1 MRVLVTGGSGWIGR
15 ATVEELR
22 SHDIDVVTLDRTP
35 GPFSALRGRDNEPL
49 PLDVTNE
56 KHVFGAVEA
65 ADHVIHLAGVL
76 GTHELLN
83 DVKRAVE
90 VNVMG
95 SLHVTH
101 ACAKYDVGLTEITMP
116 RVNPSVYAATKSAA
130 MDLAL
135 ALHASGDL
143 RCSFVRAYNAYGPGQ
158 AYGGDHPQ
166 KIIPTFASRAWRGLP
181 LPVWGD
187 GMLWVDLVHVQDVAR
202 MLVAAIDYGDGQV
215 FDAGTGYVQT
225 VLEVAR
231 KVISLT
237 GDRSEIEH
245 LPPRPGE
252 REVSTELDVARG
264 EGWELLGGWR
274 PIFDPKL
281 FEHAVESYRPTTQWD
296 ESLRFVERPA

>member
-1 MRVLVTGGSGWIGR
+1 MKVLVTGGSGWIGQ
-15 ATVEELR
+15 ATVNELLA
-22 SHDIDVVTLDRTP
+22 HDMDVVTFDRTP
-35 GPFSALRGRDNEPL
+35 GPYSALIGMDGKPAS
-49 PLDVTNE
+49 LDVTNE
-56 KHVFGAVEA
+56 KHVFAAVEGV
-65 ADHVIHLAGVL
+65 DHVIHLAGVL
-76 GTHELLN
+76 GTHELLR

-101 ACAKYDVGLTEITMP
+101 ACAKYGVGLTEITMP

-135 ALHASGDL
+135 ALQASGDL

-187 GMLWVDLVHVQDVAR
+187 GMLWVDLVHVCDVAR
-202 MLVAAIDYGDGQV
+202 MLVAAIDYDHGEI

-237 GDRSEIEH
+237 GNHSEIEH

-252 REVSTELDVARG
+252 REVSTELDIARG

-274 PIFDPKL
+274 PIFDPQQ
-281 FEHAVESYRPTTQWD
+281 FEAAVDSYKPET
-296 ESLRFVERPA
+296 L